1 MAGRLFFRLHLRM
14 NATLTDIDDFITF
27 LRQFVMLSLEEVKTI
42 LLPAIQVREF
52 NKRDVVTRAGEV
64 EEYMNFIKK
73 GTLRKYYV
81 QDKDEIIVQI
91 SIEGHLISSQESF
104 YTRTPSEYFI
114 DAVEP
119 TTVLSMQYDV
129 LEKVFAS
136 SHNLE
141 RLGRLVTEHT
151 MVLKDKWQFSLIRQT
166 PRERFLSF
174 VDKYPEIL
182 QRVPQKYLA
191 SYLNIK
197 PETFSRFKHLT
208 RQKH

>member
-1 MAGRLFFRLHLRM
+1 M
-14 NATLTDIDDFITF
+14 NATLADIDDFVTF
-27 LRQFVMLSLEEVKTI
+27 LRQFVPLTLDEVKQI
-42 LLPAIQVREF
+42 LLPAIQIRSF

-91 SIEGHLISSQESF
+91 SIDGHLISSQESF

-119 TTVLSMQYDV
+119 TTILSMQYEA
-129 LEKVFAS
+129 LEHVFAS

>member
-1 MAGRLFFRLHLRM
+1 M
-14 NATLTDIDDFITF
+14 NATLTDIDDFVTF
-27 LRQFVMLSLEEVKTI
+27 LRQFVPLSLEEVKQI
-42 LLPAIQVREF
+42 LLPAIQVRTF
-52 NKRDVVTRAGEV
+52 HKKDIITRAGQI
-64 EEYMNFIKK
+64 EEHMNFIKK

-114 DAVEP
+114 DAIEP
-119 TTVLSMQYDV
+119 ATVLSMHYNA
-129 LEKVFAS
+129 LENVFAS

>member
-1 MAGRLFFRLHLRM
+1 M
-14 NATLTDIDDFITF
+14 NATLADIDEFITF
-27 LRQFVMLSLEEVKTI
+27 LRQFVTLSLEEVKTI
-42 LLPAIQVREF
+42 LLPAIQVRAF
-52 NKRDVVTRAGEV
+52 NKRDIVTRAGEV

-119 TTVLSMQYDV
+119 TTVLSMQYDA

>member
-1 MAGRLFFRLHLRM
+1 M
-14 NATLTDIDDFITF
+14 NATLADIDEFIIF
-27 LRQFVMLSLEEVKTI
+27 LRQFVTISLEEVKTI
-42 LLPAIQVREF
+42 LLPAVQVREF

-64 EEYMNFIKK
+64 EEYMNFIRK

-114 DAVEP
+114 DAIEP
-119 TTVLSMQYDV
+119 TTVLSMQYDA

-166 PRERFLSF
+166 PRERFLNF

>member
-1 MAGRLFFRLHLRM
+1 M

>member
-1 MAGRLFFRLHLRM
+1 M
-14 NATLTDIDDFITF
+14 NATLTDIDDFILF
-27 LRQFVMLSLEEVKTI
+27 LRQFVVLSPEEVKNI
-42 LLPAIQVREF
+42 LLPAIELREF
-52 NKRDVVTRAGEV
+52 NKRDVVTRAGEI
-64 EEYMNFIKK
+64 EEYMNFIKS

-119 TTVLSMQYDV
+119 TAVLSLRYDA
-129 LEKVFAS
+129 LERIFAA
-136 SHNLE
+136 SHTLE

-166 PRERFLSF
+166 PRERFLNF
-174 VDKYPEIL
+174 VEKYPEIL

-208 RQKH
+208 RQKHHSSDEK

>member
-1 MAGRLFFRLHLRM
+1 MIFFYFCGMSTSLI
-14 NATLTDIDDFITF
+14 DIEEFISF
-27 LRQFVMLSLEEVKTI
+27 LRQFVTISNEEVKNVI
-42 LLPAIQVREF
+42 LPACQIREF
-52 NKRDVVTRAGEV
+52 NKRGIVTNAGEV
-64 EEYMNFIKK
+64 EGYMNFIKK

-81 QDKDEIIVQI
+81 QEKEEIIVQL
-91 SIEGHLISSQESF
+91 SIEGHLISCQESF

-114 DAVEP
+114 DAVESA
-119 TTVLSMQYDV
+119 TLVSLHHDA
-129 LEKVFAS
+129 LEEVFAS

-151 MVLKDKWQFSLIRQT
+151 MVLKDKWQFSLIRYT

-174 VDKYPEIL
+174 VERYPEIL

-208 RQKH
+208 RKRG

>member
-1 MAGRLFFRLHLRM
+1 M
-14 NATLTDIDDFITF
+14 NATLTDIDDFVTF
-27 LRQFVMLSLEEVKTI
+27 LRQFVTISLEEVKTI

-52 NKRDVVTRAGEV
+52 NKRDIVTRAGEV
-64 EEYMNFIKK
+64 EAFMNFIKK

-91 SIEGHLISSQESF
+91 SIDGHLISSQESF

-119 TTVLSMQYDV
+119 TTVLSMQYDA

>member
-1 MAGRLFFRLHLRM
+1 M
-14 NATLTDIDDFITF
+14 NATLTDIDEFITF
-27 LRQFVMLSLEEVKTI
+27 LRQFVTISPEEVKNL

-119 TTVLSMQYDV
+119 TRVLSMQYDV

>member
-1 MAGRLFFRLHLRM
+1 MTPDL
-14 NATLTDIDDFITF
+14 NDIEDFISF
-27 LRQFVMLSLEEVKTI
+27 LKQFVPLTPEEIKTI
-42 LLPAIQVREF
+42 ILPALQIRTFHKREII
-52 NKRDVVTRAGEV
+52 TRAGEV
-64 EEYMNFIKK
+64 ENYMNFIKK

-81 QDKDEIIVQI
+81 QDKEEIIVQI

-104 YTRTPSEYFI
+104 YTRTPSEYLI
-114 DAVEP
+114 DAIEP
-119 TTVLSMQYDV
+119 SVVISVQYEA
-129 LEKVFAS
+129 LENVFAS

-141 RLGRLVTEHT
+141 RLGRRVTEHT
-151 MVLKDKWQFSLIRQT
+151 MVLKDKWQLSLIRQT

-174 VDKYPEIL
+174 VEKNPEIL

>member
-1 MAGRLFFRLHLRM
+1 M

-27 LRQFVMLSLEEVKTI
+27 LRQFVTLSLEEVKTI

>member
-1 MAGRLFFRLHLRM
+1 M
-14 NATLTDIDDFITF
+14 NATLTDIDDFVTF
-27 LRQFVMLSLEEVKTI
+27 LRQFVLLSPDEVKQI
-42 LLPAIQVREF
+42 MLPAIQVRTF
-52 NKRDVVTRAGEV
+52 NKKDILTRAGEV
-64 EEYMNFIKK
+64 EGYMNFIKK

-114 DAVEP
+114 DAIEP
-119 TTVLSMQYDV
+119 ATVLSMQYQA
-129 LEKVFAS
+129 LEHVFAS
-136 SHNLE
+136 SHNME
-141 RLGRLVTEHT
+141 RLGRRVTEHT